1 MDYGIELMLEIADMD
16 MYYGLGNNLNRI
28 IRIEDM
34 VNTRF
39 DNDYFD
45 LLSAMLI
52 YHQIVEELMKSL
64 IAIGNFNTRLNLF
77 PQKMPIKIKFDREF
91 YKLVKELEE
100 GVEFE
105 NKEEFISLIKK
116 FNRNRNIVAHKII
129 RDENFETEYL
139 KELENTKDEYEKIQ
153 HIYASVALNFF
164 NYVNKNLN
172 KISRYIDYSKN
183 YHEDLKQLESKE
195 IEDRYSIEAVN
206 SVKKAVRMYL
216 NSRVEE
222 RKCLE
227 VQNKYSYLF

>member
-91 YKLVKELEE
+91 YKLVKRVRR

-116 FNRNRNIVAHKII
+116 I
-129 RDENFETEYL
+129 
-139 KELENTKDEYEKIQ
+139 
-153 HIYASVALNFF
+153 
-164 NYVNKNLN
+164 
-172 KISRYIDYSKN
+172 
-183 YHEDLKQLESKE
+183 
-195 IEDRYSIEAVN
+195 
-206 SVKKAVRMYL
+206 
-216 NSRVEE
+216 
-222 RKCLE
+222 
-227 VQNKYSYLF
+227 

>member
-105 NKEEFISLIKK
+105 N
-116 FNRNRNIVAHKII
+116 
-129 RDENFETEYL
+129 
-139 KELENTKDEYEKIQ
+139 TKDEYEKIQ

-183 YHEDLKQLESKE
+183 YDEDLKQLESKE

>member
-100 GVEFE
+100 GSRQSSTRCV
-105 NKEEFISLIKK
+105 
-116 FNRNRNIVAHKII
+116 
-129 RDENFETEYL
+129 
-139 KELENTKDEYEKIQ
+139 
-153 HIYASVALNFF
+153 YAS
-164 NYVNKNLN
+164 
-172 KISRYIDYSKN
+172 STPWTR
-183 YHEDLKQLESKE
+183 
-195 IEDRYSIEAVN
+195 
-206 SVKKAVRMYL
+206 SVMPRGAT
-216 NSRVEE
+216 
-222 RKCLE
+222 
-227 VQNKYSYLF
+227 